1 MKRYGEETEKALA
14 WLGPGTTPQP
24 LIRAFGEVKLAAV
37 RAQQETTRLYP
48 RDFFPFLEEALEE
61 IIRGD
66 HDDSFPLPLAQ
77 GGAGTSLHM
86 NLCEAAAHL
95 ANARYG
101 GSFRAHPLDH
111 LARFQSTN
119 DTFPTAVILMT
130 YRFLEDTEQNVVA
143 LQEALV
149 AREKLYEEWLMCG
162 RTELQDGLPITLGQV
177 FAAWAGPV
185 ERDRWR
191 LSKLKERLRTIPL
204 GGTAV
209 GTGFSAPRDYVFSA
223 EKHLRRLTG
232 LPLCRSQNLCDG
244 TAHTDSLA
252 ECAGGLGLCADNLY
266 KMASDLLLYGAG
278 PVGEILHGEVQYGS
292 TIMARKTNP
301 VYLELIRGL
310 TMECSSLARL
320 IGEYSR
326 SGQWQ
331 LNASLPFLAE
341 QMIRLH
347 ERLNKALATAAVP
360 LMEILI
366 PQRDLM
372 EKNLYNGPALI
383 NTLRGVLDYSLL
395 KELLPF
401 LEGNSFAGKEELI
414 TGLTKKTG
422 LTAEELKEKLDYCR
436 ITGFSRKTPDPEGDK
451 HD

>member
-1 MKRYGEETEKALA
+1 MKIYGSETEKALS
-14 WLGPGTTPQP
+14 WLGEGRTPRP
-24 LIRAFGEVKLAAV
+24 LVRAYGEVKLAAL
-37 RAQQETTRLYP
+37 RAQQETARLYP
-48 RDFFPFLEEALEE
+48 ENYFPLLEEALSE

-66 HDDSFPLPLAQ
+66 HDESFPLPLAQ

-86 NLCEAAAHL
+86 NLCETAAGL
-95 ANARYG
+95 ANGRYS
-101 GSFRAHPLDH
+101 GSFIAHPLDH

-130 YRFLEDTEQNVVA
+130 YRFLEETETSVVA

-149 AREKLYEEWLMCG
+149 EREKQYEEWLMCG

-191 LSKLKERLRTIPL
+191 LNKLKERLRTIPL

-209 GTGFSAPRDYVFSA
+209 GTGFSAPRDYVFAA
-223 EKHLRRLTG
+223 EKHLRRITG
-232 LPLCRSQNLCDG
+232 LPLCRSQNLCDA
-244 TAHTDSLA
+244 TAHTDSLS
-252 ECAGGLGLCADNLY
+252 ECAAGLGLCGDNLY

-310 TMECSSLARL
+310 SMECASAARL

-331 LNASLPFLAE
+331 LNANLPFLAE
-341 QMIRLH
+341 QMIRLS
-347 ERLNKALATAAVP
+347 ERLNKALRTAAGP
-360 LMEILI
+360 LMEILQ
-366 PQRDLM
+366 PRRDVL
-372 EKNLYNGPALI
+372 EYNLYVGPALI
-383 NTLRGVLDYSLL
+383 NTLRNCLDYSLL
-395 KELLPF
+395 KNLLPL
-401 LEGNSFAGKEELI
+401 LEGKSFSGREELI
-414 TGLTKKTG
+414 ACLSENTDMP
-422 LTAEELKEKLDYCR
+422 ESELREKLDTHR
-436 ITGFSRKTPDPEGDK
+436 LTGFSRTIPARKGEK
-451 HD
+451 S